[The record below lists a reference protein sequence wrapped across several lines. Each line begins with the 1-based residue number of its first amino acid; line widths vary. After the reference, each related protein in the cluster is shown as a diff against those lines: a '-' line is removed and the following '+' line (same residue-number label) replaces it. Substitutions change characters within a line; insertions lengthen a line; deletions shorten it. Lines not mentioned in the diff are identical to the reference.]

1 MIARQE
7 FREDLF
13 YRLNGLAV
21 RLPPLRERSD
31 LMALVRRILDRE
43 CPGRRLQL
51 SGEAVQLFEHY
62 TWPGNVRQLFNVLRT
77 AAVMAGSDPVITTLH
92 LSDDFVED
100 ARAQLV
106 RSRGAEAMPASIAP
120 PVAAAGTAA
129 SGSRTATA
137 DPAPPAQ
144 AALAPATAAAA
155 APPPTM
161 SLDEMEIDAIRR
173 AVESCGGNISE
184 ASKQLGI
191 SRNTIYRKLRW
202 NTAK

>member
-1 MIARQE
+1 
-7 FREDLF
+7 
-13 YRLNGLAV
+13 
-21 RLPPLRERSD
+21 
-31 LMALVRRILDRE
+31 
-43 CPGRRLQL
+43 L
-51 SGEAVQLFEHY
+51 SGESVQLFEHY

-106 RSRGAEAMPASIAP
+106 RSRGAEAIPA
-120 PVAAAGTAA
+120 PVAAAVVGGMAAAVSRVADTAMPAQTAMASAA
-129 SGSRTATA
+129 SAATA
-137 DPAPPAQ
+137 PA
-144 AALAPATAAAA
+144 
-155 APPPTM
+155 PTM